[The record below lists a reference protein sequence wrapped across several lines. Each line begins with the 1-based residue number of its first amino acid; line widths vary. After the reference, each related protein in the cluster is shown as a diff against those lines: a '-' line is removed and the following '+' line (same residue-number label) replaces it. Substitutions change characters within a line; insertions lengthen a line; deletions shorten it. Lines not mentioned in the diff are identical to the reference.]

1 MKQLNWFKPKSLF
14 VRFRT
19 QYVFIFRDPCYL
31 CELSVELI
39 SSNDILRIL
48 FWMLIF
54 FPSLG
59 RGFFSPPFIVKLPH
73 TLKRYIDKNGI
84 FLNKD
89 PCKDHRG
96 QGRLLPASQ
105 NPPPASSHHH
115 NYPLKLDMNIILTF
129 IVLSL
134 KFTSLNNRVYV
145 CPFWTLYKWNHLVYI
160 FDFVLLWR
168 GISSGI

>member
-14 VRFRT
+14 MRFRT
-19 QYVFIFRDPCYL
+19 QYVFTFRDPCYL

-39 SSNDILRIL
+39 SSNGILRIL

-54 FPSLG
+54 FPLWEEC
-59 RGFFSPPFIVKLPH
+59 FFFPPFIVKLPH
-73 TLKRYIDKNGI
+73 TLKSYIDKNGI

-96 QGRLLPASQ
+96 QDRLLPASQ
-105 NPPPASSHHH
+105 NPPSASSHHH
-115 NYPLKLDMNIILTF
+115 NYPLELDINIILRF

-145 CPFWTLYKWNHLVYI
+145 CPFWTLYKWNRLVYI
-160 FDFVLLWR
+160 FDFVLLWS